1 MRISNN
7 CFLVGI
13 QLGKNNV
20 MKICGLNVVGLF
32 GLYDYSIS
40 FKDSEDNFT
49 IITSPNGYGKTTILK
64 IINSLDVKR
73 LYYLY
78 LLKFTSIEVSFDD
91 ESVLSLQE
99 INSNNAD
106 ELDSDIAKNRRLGL
120 SMRWLIEGNEICR
133 FEYKQDDIYKAKDYA
148 VRQMPMRSVYSKD
161 VLKEEDFTYGEL
173 GEALNSR
180 IAKIQGQEQFLLQL
194 ATLQINLIEA
204 NRIYPEIFNT
214 FGIQKRNDPPII
226 HIIEELRDKLS
237 NATNGFLNKV
247 QQLDSEFIEILLKEE
262 VEKIDR
268 EKYESKAAYLTEK
281 ISELANYG
289 LARRQTIPSFNDS
302 KSNILSAYIK
312 LMEKKYS
319 YYDVDILPSIKLFN
333 EKVNQKRFT
342 NKNIIVSVQHGL
354 RIESVNGDILDAD
367 MLSSGEQNEL
377 VILYDLI
384 FKTPIGSILLI
395 DEPENSLHVA
405 WLNTFVEDVLTI
417 IKQRK
422 LQIIVASHSPT
433 IVSDAL
439 DSQVIDLYYNQ
450 KVKDA

>member
-1 MRISNN
+1 
-7 CFLVGI
+7 
-13 QLGKNNV
+13 
-20 MKICGLNVVGLF
+20 MKICGLSVAGLF

-49 IITSPNGYGKTTILK
+49 IITSPNGYGKTTILR

-78 LLKFTSIEVSFDD
+78 LLKFISIEVSFDD
-91 ESVLSLQE
+91 GSLLSLHE
-99 INSNNAD
+99 INSNNNG
-106 ELDSDIAKNRRLGL
+106 ETNSDIAKNRRLGL
-120 SMRWLIEGNEICR
+120 SMRWSIEENEICR
-133 FEYKQDDIYKAKDYA
+133 FEYKQDEMYKAKDYA
-148 VRQMPMRSVYSKD
+148 ARQMLMRSAYRKD
-161 VLKEEDFTYGEL
+161 VITEEDFTHGEL

-194 ATLQINLIEA
+194 ATLQINFIEA
-204 NRIYPEIFNT
+204 NRIYSENINLNT
-214 FGIQKRNDPPII
+214 QKQNKPPII
-226 HIIEELRDKLS
+226 HIIEELRNKLS

-247 QQLDSEFIEILLKEE
+247 QQLDSEFIEILLKED

-281 ISELANYG
+281 ITELANYG
-289 LARRQTIPSFNDS
+289 LARRQTIPSYNDS

-312 LMEKKYS
+312 LMEEKYS
-319 YYDVDILPSIKLFN
+319 YYDGDILPSIKIFN
-333 EKVNQKRFT
+333 EKLNQKRFT

-354 RIESVNGDILDAD
+354 RIESANGDILDAD

-405 WLNTFVEDVLTI
+405 WLNTFVEDVLAI

-422 LQIIVASHSPT
+422 LQVIVASHSPT

-450 KVKDA
+450 EAKDV

>member
-1 MRISNN
+1 
-7 CFLVGI
+7 
-13 QLGKNNV
+13 
-20 MKICGLNVVGLF
+20 MKICGLSVAGLF
-32 GLYDYSIS
+32 GLYNYSIS

-49 IITSPNGYGKTTILK
+49 IITSPNGYGKTTILR

-78 LLKFTSIEVSFDD
+78 LLKFISIEVSFDD
-91 ESVLSLQE
+91 GSLLSLHE
-99 INSNNAD
+99 INSNNNG
-106 ELDSDIAKNRRLGL
+106 ETNSDIAKNRRLGL
-120 SMRWLIEGNEICR
+120 SMRWSIEENEICR
-133 FEYKQDDIYKAKDYA
+133 FEYKQDEMYKAKDYA
-148 VRQMPMRSVYSKD
+148 ARQMLMRSAYRKD
-161 VLKEEDFTYGEL
+161 VITEEDFTHGEL

-194 ATLQINLIEA
+194 ATLQINFIEA
-204 NRIYPEIFNT
+204 NRIYSENINLNT
-214 FGIQKRNDPPII
+214 QKQNKPPII
-226 HIIEELRDKLS
+226 HIIEELRNKLS

-247 QQLDSEFIEILLKEE
+247 QQLDSEFIEILLKED

-281 ISELANYG
+281 ITELANYG
-289 LARRQTIPSFNDS
+289 LARRQTIPSYNDS

-312 LMEKKYS
+312 LMEEKYS
-319 YYDVDILPSIKLFN
+319 YYDGDILPSIKIFN
-333 EKVNQKRFT
+333 EKLNQKRFT

-354 RIESVNGDILDAD
+354 RIESANGDILDAD

-405 WLNTFVEDVLTI
+405 WLNTFVEDVLAI

-422 LQIIVASHSPT
+422 LQVIVASHSPT

-450 KVKDA
+450 EAKDV

>member
-1 MRISNN
+1 
-7 CFLVGI
+7 
-13 QLGKNNV
+13 
-20 MKICGLNVVGLF
+20 MKICGLSVAGLF

-49 IITSPNGYGKTTILK
+49 IITSPNGYGKTTILR

-78 LLKFTSIEVSFDD
+78 LLKFISIEVSFDD
-91 ESVLSLQE
+91 GSLLSLHE
-99 INSNNAD
+99 INSNNNG
-106 ELDSDIAKNRRLGL
+106 ETNSDIAKNRRLGL
-120 SMRWLIEGNEICR
+120 SMRWSIEENEICR
-133 FEYKQDDIYKAKDYA
+133 FEYKQDEMYKAKDYA
-148 VRQMPMRSVYSKD
+148 ARQMLMRSAYRKD
-161 VLKEEDFTYGEL
+161 VITEEDFTHGEL

-194 ATLQINLIEA
+194 ATLQINFIEA
-204 NRIYPEIFNT
+204 NRIYSENINLNT
-214 FGIQKRNDPPII
+214 QKQNKPPIV
-226 HIIEELRDKLS
+226 HIIEELRNKLS

-247 QQLDSEFIEILLKEE
+247 QQLDSEFIEILLKED

-281 ISELANYG
+281 ITELANYG
-289 LARRQTIPSFNDS
+289 LARRQTIPSYNDS

-312 LMEKKYS
+312 LMEEKYS
-319 YYDVDILPSIKLFN
+319 YYDGDILPSIKIFN
-333 EKVNQKRFT
+333 EKLNQKRFT

-354 RIESVNGDILDAD
+354 RIESANGDILDAD

-384 FKTPIGSILLI
+384 FKTPEGSILLI

-405 WLNTFVEDVLTI
+405 WQNTFVEDVLAI
-417 IKQRK
+417 IAQRK

-450 KVKDA
+450 KGKDA

>member
-1 MRISNN
+1 
-7 CFLVGI
+7 
-13 QLGKNNV
+13 
-20 MKICGLNVVGLF
+20 MKICGLSVAGLF

-49 IITSPNGYGKTTILK
+49 IITSPNGYGKTTILR

-78 LLKFTSIEVSFDD
+78 LLKFISIEVSFDD
-91 ESVLSLQE
+91 GSLLSLHE
-99 INSNNAD
+99 INSNNNG
-106 ELDSDIAKNRRLGL
+106 ETNSDIAKNRRLGL
-120 SMRWLIEGNEICR
+120 SMRWSIEENEICR
-133 FEYKQDDIYKAKDYA
+133 FEYKQDEMYKAKDYA
-148 VRQMPMRSVYSKD
+148 ARQMLMRSAYRKD
-161 VLKEEDFTYGEL
+161 VITEEDFTHGEL

-194 ATLQINLIEA
+194 ATLQINFIEA
-204 NRIYPEIFNT
+204 NRIYSENINLNT
-214 FGIQKRNDPPII
+214 QKQNKPPII
-226 HIIEELRDKLS
+226 HIIEELRNKLS

-247 QQLDSEFIEILLKEE
+247 QQLDSEFIEILLKED

-281 ISELANYG
+281 ITELANYG
-289 LARRQTIPSFNDS
+289 LARRQTIPSYNDS

-312 LMEKKYS
+312 LMEEKYS
-319 YYDVDILPSIKLFN
+319 YYDGDILPSIKIFN
-333 EKVNQKRFT
+333 EKLNQKRFT

-354 RIESVNGDILDAD
+354 RIESANGDILDAD

-405 WLNTFVEDVLTI
+405 WLNTFVEDVLAI

-422 LQIIVASHSPT
+422 LQVIVASHSPT

-450 KVKDA
+450 KAKDV

>member
-1 MRISNN
+1 
-7 CFLVGI
+7 
-13 QLGKNNV
+13 
-20 MKICGLNVVGLF
+20 MKICGLSVAGLF

-49 IITSPNGYGKTTILK
+49 IITSPNGYGKTTILR

-78 LLKFTSIEVSFDD
+78 LLKFIRIEVSFDD
-91 ESVLSLQE
+91 GSLLSLHE
-99 INSNNAD
+99 INSNNNG
-106 ELDSDIAKNRRLGL
+106 ETNSDIAKNRRLGL
-120 SMRWLIEGNEICR
+120 SMRWSMEGNEICR
-133 FEYKQDDIYKAKDYA
+133 FEYRQDEMYKAKDYA
-148 VRQMPMRSVYSKD
+148 VRQMLMRSAYRKD
-161 VLKEEDFTYGEL
+161 VITEEDFTYGEL

-180 IAKIQGQEQFLLQL
+180 IAKIQCQEQFLLQL
-194 ATLQINLIEA
+194 ATLQINFIEA
-204 NRIYPEIFNT
+204 NRIYSENNNI
-214 FGIQKRNDPPII
+214 GIQKQNKPPII
-226 HIIEELRDKLS
+226 QIVEDLRNKLS
-237 NATNGFLNKV
+237 IATNGFLNKV
-247 QQLDSEFIEILLKEE
+247 QQLDSDFIKILLKED

-281 ISELANYG
+281 ITELANYG
-289 LARRQTIPSFNDS
+289 LARRQTIPSYNDS

-312 LMEKKYS
+312 LMEEKYS
-319 YYDVDILPSIKLFN
+319 YYDGDILPSIKIFN
-333 EKVNQKRFT
+333 EKLNQKRFT

-354 RIESVNGDILDAD
+354 RIESANGDILDAD

-384 FKTPIGSILLI
+384 FKTPEGSILLI

-405 WLNTFVEDVLTI
+405 WQNTFVEDVLAI
-417 IKQRK
+417 IAQRK

-450 KVKDA
+450 KGKDA

>member
-1 MRISNN
+1 
-7 CFLVGI
+7 
-13 QLGKNNV
+13 
-20 MKICGLNVVGLF
+20 MKICRLNVSGLF

-49 IITSPNGYGKTTILK
+49 IITSPNGYGKTTILR
-64 IINSLDVKR
+64 IINSLDIKR

-91 ESVLSLQE
+91 GSMLSMQE
-99 INSNNAD
+99 INSNND
-106 ELDSDIAKNRRLGL
+106 GESDSDIVKNRRLGL
-120 SMRWLIEGNEICR
+120 SMHWKVDGNEVCGFNYNPDNI
-133 FEYKQDDIYKAKDYA
+133 QKAKDYA
-148 VRQMPMRSVYSKD
+148 VRQIRSRFLYSTDLLKD
-161 VLKEEDFTYGEL
+161 ESFAEGEL
-173 GEALNSR
+173 GEVLNSR
-180 IAKIQGQEQFLLQL
+180 IAKIQCQEQFLLQL
-194 ATLQINLIEA
+194 ATLQINFIEA
-204 NRIYPEIFNT
+204 NRIYSESHNYL
-214 FGIQKRNDPPII
+214 GIQKQNDPPII
-226 HIIEELRDKLS
+226 HIIEELRNKLS

-247 QQLDSEFIEILLKEE
+247 QQLDSEFIEILLKED

-268 EKYESKAAYLTEK
+268 EKYESNAAYLTEK
-281 ISELANYG
+281 ITELANYG

-312 LMEKKYS
+312 LMEEKYS

-405 WLNTFVEDVLTI
+405 WLNTFVEDVLAI

-450 KVKDA
+450 KAKDV